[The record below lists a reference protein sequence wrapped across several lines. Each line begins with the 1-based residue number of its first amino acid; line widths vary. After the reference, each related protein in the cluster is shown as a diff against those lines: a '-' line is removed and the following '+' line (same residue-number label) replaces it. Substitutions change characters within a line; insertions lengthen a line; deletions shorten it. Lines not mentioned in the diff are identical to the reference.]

1 MGNKGVQ
8 IRFNTLIDRV
18 ALDFLKSKKLLP
30 GFSHYDVWL
39 YEHAVAFTVAKMMDE
54 DMLAETKAAVE
65 AAIANGT
72 GWHTFQKQLKPY
84 LMARGWWGESVMT
97 DPADGVAKT
106 VQLGSTRR
114 LRTIFHT
121 NFQTAH
127 AAGQWMRV
135 QAAKEEL
142 PYLKYLPSVAG
153 ERREAHKRYYNLILP
168 VEHALWR
175 QIFPP
180 NGYGC
185 LCGVIQLTEKQA
197 LRERAED
204 IEADPDAFTPEQ
216 IENSK
221 KGRLNDTPDIKMV
234 EVTNPRTG
242 QVVRIPADIT
252 PSFAHSHGDRL
263 GALRELA
270 AAKHGRA
277 FANRVAKQTDA
288 YVQSKIIRP
297 NFIGVSP
304 NLTLAANKGGL
315 SDPQGFVYANAGR
328 GEQIGK
334 IPPGKAGAA
343 EAVEQNG
350 RYYLLEYGKGGV
362 SLSEMTAA
370 QYEKRKIEAMT
381 ELGGEVFS
389 PSDFDVMNE
398 LMPTLM
404 KKYGDTDFGDRL
416 AAFAYTTVGGSD
428 VNKELFLNK
437 GDLSAIRNP
446 YMLQLVRA
454 LDRFLEKAPKK
465 TRRTI
470 RMMDSARL
478 HNAEAFMAAHEAGN
492 YVRYSNFTSTAKED
506 GAFGSGMDIKIKIR
520 GKSGVDVQHLSRYS
534 HESEILMPRHVVYRV
549 IKKAKKGMRTEITL
563 EEVTELP
570 QNSAVIQLSATGG
583 TWKKDITP

>member
-1 MGNKGVQ
+1 MTKG
-8 IRFNTLIDRV
+8 IKPEFNTLIDRA

-39 YEHAVAFTVAKMMDE
+39 YEHAVAFTVAKMMDA

-65 AAIANGT
+65 AAVANGT

-84 LMARGWWGESVMT
+84 LMARGWWGESVML
-97 DPADGVAKT
+97 DPVDGIAKT

-127 AAGQWMRV
+127 AAGQWARV

-168 VEHALWR
+168 VEHPLWR

-221 KGRLNDTPDIKMV
+221 KGRLNDTPDIKTV

-263 GALRELA
+263 GALEALFGEKHGADAVDKMIAAREAYLAGKVYFTGLNTVNLYKSPSEKEVERLAQDASGNSRRHEAEA
-270 AAKHGRA
+270 AAQWQEAHGVRLEPYDA
-277 FANRVAKQTDA
+277 DTAGDKPDFWVVEKDLPREQWQKLDFMYTEDQTNEYKIGRLNQYFADTVERWEAQKD
-288 YVQSKIIRP
+288 
-297 NFIGVSP
+297 
-304 NLTLAANKGGL
+304 
-315 SDPQGFVYANAGR
+315 
-328 GEQIGK
+328 QI
-334 IPPGKAGAA
+334 
-343 EAVEQNG
+343 QNH
-350 RYYLLEYGKGGV
+350 
-362 SLSEMTAA
+362 
-370 QYEKRKIEAMT
+370 
-381 ELGGEVFS
+381 
-389 PSDFDVMNE
+389 
-398 LMPTLM
+398 
-404 KKYGDTDFGDRL
+404 
-416 AAFAYTTVGGSD
+416 
-428 VNKELFLNK
+428 
-437 GDLSAIRNP
+437 
-446 YMLQLVRA
+446 
-454 LDRFLEKAPKK
+454 LEKAHIVPLDL
-465 TRRTI
+465 RR
-470 RMMDSARL
+470 L
-478 HNAEAFMAAHEAGN
+478 NALNRVKVLG
-492 YVRYSNFTSTAKED
+492 YV
-506 GAFGSGMDIKIKIR
+506 
-520 GKSGVDVQHLSRYS
+520 LS
-534 HESEILMPRHVVYRV
+534 
-549 IKKAKKGMRTEITL
+549 
-563 EEVTELP
+563 LP
-570 QNSAVIQLSATGG
+570 QEQ
-583 TWKKDITP
+583 KDRIYIILGK

>member
-1 MGNKGVQ
+1 MTKG
-8 IRFNTLIDRV
+8 IKPEFNTLIDRA

-54 DMLAETKAAVE
+54 DMLAEVKAAVE

-84 LMARGWWGESVMT
+84 LMARGWWGESVML
-97 DPADGVAKT
+97 DPVDGIAKT

-127 AAGQWMRV
+127 AAGQWARV

-168 VEHALWR
+168 VEHPLWR

-221 KGRLNDTPDIKMV
+221 KGRLNDTPDIKTV

-263 GALRELA
+263 GALDELF
-270 AAKHGRA
+270 AAKHGAKVLKKLVAERA
-277 FANRVAKQTDA
+277 EYLNGKLAVPTDA
-288 YVQSKIIRP
+288 EVLASSESIIAEGKRLFEKHRALFEEARAAGDP
-297 NFIGVSP
+297 RRAVIEMLRREGV
-304 NLTLAANKGGL
+304 
-315 SDPQGFVYANAGR
+315 
-328 GEQIGK
+328 
-334 IPPGKAGAA
+334 
-343 EAVEQNG
+343 
-350 RYYLLEYGKGGV
+350 
-362 SLSEMTAA
+362 
-370 QYEKRKIEAMT
+370 
-381 ELGGEVFS
+381 ELGGLADAVVGTKDKKLVKQFQDSVGAYPAAWIEKSNQMGRVILQNAPSRAFCATIGNSEFLNRLLTRGHLSKVYKPFKWAFSGDGRIKIGDSMILNNTKHSVLTVSTQVHEYAHRLQAAMPELDAYFTRLWEDRTKGEDVQTMREMTGNSAYHVKEVGKRDGF
-389 PSDFDVMNE
+389 PHPYYGKM
-398 LMPTLM
+398 
-404 KKYGDTDFGDRL
+404 YGDESNPRPLEMMSMTFESILGGRIERYEQIAKHPDFLYFGL
-416 AAFAYTTVGGSD
+416 A
-428 VNKELFLNK
+428 L
-437 GDLSAIRNP
+437 
-446 YMLQLVRA
+446 LVRY
-454 LDRFLEKAPKK
+454 KP
-465 TRRTI
+465 
-470 RMMDSARL
+470 
-478 HNAEAFMAAHEAGN
+478 
-492 YVRYSNFTSTAKED
+492 
-506 GAFGSGMDIKIKIR
+506 
-520 GKSGVDVQHLSRYS
+520 
-534 HESEILMPRHVVYRV
+534 
-549 IKKAKKGMRTEITL
+549 
-563 EEVTELP
+563 
-570 QNSAVIQLSATGG
+570 
-583 TWKKDITP
+583 